1 MNLWNDAETFSTLDL
16 TVAGA
21 YRYATHPTT
30 ELLLVSWAIDGGPV
44 QEWSPAER
52 EPIPAELLAA
62 YLNADTRTA
71 HNSAFDRN
79 VIPRCLRRMGIISD
93 VEEAWLLNPR
103 GWRCTMVKAL
113 THALPADL
121 DTLGKV
127 LGLPVD
133 QAKLADGKKL
143 ISRFCKPAPSN
154 HKADRYDHTTHP
166 ELWGKFK
173 QYAHNDV
180 VAMREC
186 DRRMPDWNLRSRE
199 LELWFLDQKINDRG
213 FYADRALVDAAVTA
227 TDQEKAILAHRFVEL
242 TGGTVAKPSQRAQF
256 QQFMVVKHGINLENT
271 QKGTL
276 LAAQSQLPPDSEAH
290 ELLEIALQSNKSST
304 SKYAR
309 IQGAIGEDSRFRG
322 GLQFAGAGRTRRW
335 GGRGFQPQNLPS
347 RGLPKAE
354 QVDVYIDA
362 VKAGIHTSVFDKLMW
377 YGSAALRGVV
387 TAPKGR
393 HIVAADLSNIEGRIL
408 AWVAAENW
416 KVQAFRDYD
425 AGTGPDLYNVTANMI
440 TGVDP
445 WNVPKSMRNAF
456 GKVPDL
462 ACFSADTLVLTDRGT
477 KRIVDVQLG
486 DRVWDGVEW
495 VNHRG
500 VIARGVRSVVSVA
513 GIEVTPDHLIN
524 TQGTWLPAKA
534 LATCEKTLSR
544 ALATGSANLPW
555 SASSEAQG
563 AAFAASKLSVL
574 AGALRRLW
582 SRTST
587 AARRLGA
594 TSAQGAKLLIHQKC
608 IGAMP
613 TWLQMTGIGAGYS
626 TGSHRVSRD
635 AETQT
640 TPLTR
645 TMAVEASQCF
655 RRGSPTEASSSGTSS
670 LSRAGTFQRWS
681 WIGLTS
687 TKGMNPETCASS
699 RSRRTDAT
707 SEPSPVCKAASLNS
721 RPVFDLALAGPRSR
735 FTVVS
740 AAGFLL
746 VHNCGYQGGVSG
758 FQTFARAYNIQM
770 ADYWD
775 TIQQSVDAAHITK
788 ARSNLRKAWARAQV
802 TSLGISELEWLASET
817 CKLAW
822 RARHPATV
830 GFWYALQDAAIRA
843 IDFPGSTHE
852 VTRLKISCRD
862 HAGHKWLQI
871 LLPSGNRLCYFHP
884 QVLRTVTVDEDTG
897 KERTNVAITYWA
909 LASEDNGPR
918 IWSRAFTHGGKL
930 TGNVC
935 QTLARDLLGYNLP
948 SIEDAGYDIVTTVHD
963 EVVAEADETM
973 DEALMVQLLATN
985 PPWADGL
992 PLAAAGFSA
1001 PRYKKED

>member
-16 TVAGA
+16 KAVGT

-30 ELLLVSWAIDGGPV
+30 ELLLVSWAIDGGTV
-44 QEWSPAER
+44 QEWSPAEG

-79 VIPRCLRRMGIISD
+79 VIPRCLCRMGIISAA
-93 VEEAWLLNPR
+93 EEAWLLNPR

-166 ELWGKFK
+166 ELWAKFK

-387 TAPKGR
+387 TAQKGR

-408 AWVAAENW
+408 AWVAGEDW

-462 ACFSADTLVLTDRGT
+462 AS
-477 KRIVDVQLG
+477 
-486 DRVWDGVEW
+486 
-495 VNHRG
+495 
-500 VIARGVRSVVSVA
+500 
-513 GIEVTPDHLIN
+513 
-524 TQGTWLPAKA
+524 
-534 LATCEKTLSR
+534 
-544 ALATGSANLPW
+544 
-555 SASSEAQG
+555 
-563 AAFAASKLSVL
+563 
-574 AGALRRLW
+574 
-582 SRTST
+582 
-587 AARRLGA
+587 
-594 TSAQGAKLLIHQKC
+594 
-608 IGAMP
+608 
-613 TWLQMTGIGAGYS
+613 
-626 TGSHRVSRD
+626 
-635 AETQT
+635 
-640 TPLTR
+640 
-645 TMAVEASQCF
+645 
-655 RRGSPTEASSSGTSS
+655 
-670 LSRAGTFQRWS
+670 
-681 WIGLTS
+681 
-687 TKGMNPETCASS
+687 
-699 RSRRTDAT
+699 
-707 SEPSPVCKAASLNS
+707 
-721 RPVFDLALAGPRSR
+721 
-735 FTVVS
+735 
-740 AAGFLL
+740 
-746 VHNCGYQGGVSG
+746 GYQGGAAG
-758 FQTFARAYNIQM
+758 YQTFARAYNIQM

-788 ARSNLRKAWARAQV
+788 ARSNLRKAWARAQI

-897 KERTNVAITYWA
+897 KERTNVAITYWG
-909 LASEDNGPR
+909 LASEDGGPR
-918 IWSRAFTHGGKL
+918 VWNRSFTHGGKL

-948 SIEDAGYDIVTTVHD
+948 AIETAGYDIVTTVHD